1 MAAQHPTRVVH
12 PIDGLRRH
20 GGMPTTE
27 VLSLIV
33 AVLLWIALLVPLAP
47 DR

>member
-1 MAAQHPTRVVH
+1 MWRSTSVLH
-12 PIDGLRRH
+12 PIGPLRRPWD
-20 GGMPTTE
+20 MPITE

-47 DR
+47 DL